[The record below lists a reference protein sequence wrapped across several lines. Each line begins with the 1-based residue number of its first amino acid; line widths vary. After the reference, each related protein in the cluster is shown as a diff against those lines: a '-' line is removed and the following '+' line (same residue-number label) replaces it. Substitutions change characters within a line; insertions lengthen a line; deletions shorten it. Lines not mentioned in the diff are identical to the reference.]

1 MLPQINNSRKEK
13 QPKARDENVR
23 NEIDF
28 LNRNDIQPMGNEA
41 ANIQLKENYI
51 NMPGEANED
60 NMSDLSYAEPEEV
73 PIPDEVKKG
82 SKKFSRGNIIN
93 NKPDRIEKLLDES
106 DSSIDLN
113 NSMYL
118 NSSHNIVNENTL
130 ERLNNKQK
138 NKPKK
143 GKKKPDREEIKD
155 AFEIA
160 EEIVKDQPQLKNPDT
175 YAQDEDMAVHTGKKI
190 KKSDDKGLKNR
201 GIVENA
207 DEMADEYWKSA
218 ARERIK
224 KVEMRDPNEQVRFQ
238 AEEMEKLKNWNFQ
251 PVKMGEI
258 KKTTKWRK
266 ALSYLAGGMGK
277 LFRIA
282 LQILSFGYL
291 LRGKSMLRFGGK
303 KTNEWQR
310 KKDYQTIPGWD
321 GATYDPNATSGKDIM
336 ADFRRVP
343 TVWSRLTAAKAADEV
358 VKDGKKTE
366 KPLDPVV
373 SVMIDQP
380 ETNSSASMV
389 SDRVGHAF
397 LGIEY
402 SRKSIISGRYER
414 YKLKYGFYPA
424 NGVDG
429 LTSSNLLSMKQNLTL
444 PGQLNDDE
452 DHKYDVSRRY
462 PASPEQVSEIFKA
475 SEKYAEGGYN
485 IYDRNCVSF
494 VKDMVVNTAH
504 LETGG
509 EIFKQSDIRYSS
521 YANLGLFMG
530 EAFKQN
536 AITGMENTL
545 MDISEQEDE
554 TYQNYGNKQATARD
568 WANYKNSMKGSSSII
583 KQTISPAETAER
595 LRRMEGEGTGEI
607 GSYKFN
613 EPLKDENGTAVLG
626 LGWISKAIQDY
637 GIDLQDDFNSIIP
650 PNQQGKLPYEML
662 NISDSFPLMATPLK
676 DLELK
681 VDKYVDEYNEDEKH
695 QTKLKAG
702 EVNAAIALK
711 PEDLREAR
719 EELSKNISDLSI
731 LQMYY
736 LKNDK
741 RMHNQIMNLISLLN
755 YGVRYVD
762 DLYEQSIRG
771 GEKHDEVTNIREN
784 VTHSVITVKAGEA
797 TEEFTPTHY
806 ESYIQIYKTPE
817 KAVAAYARYKELK
830 EKKQQSEDWTEDKLS
845 VLSHQIQSKLGLED
859 PEEFTFAESKEF
871 EKLQRLEDL
880 AIEFDHS
887 HRYMTEKDKYSQ
899 QDIDYAFRLQDKEVK
914 GLDMRD
920 QETSNTVNQYKT
932 AGGIYITMFMD
943 QIFKDLKESF
953 MKSADEGGGPDEPA
967 ANLEAVKAWFDKYL
981 TERANQKK
989 TEFNKIVIGI
999 FRSVKS
1005 AGPAGKEVTEEDVLE
1020 KLVDVITNTCIDKNF
1035 SGGSYEIKSGQGL
1048 MSLAISIQNILDN
1061 KGSQFTKLVRSMIK
1075 QCQNEEM
1082 EQMHL
1087 Y

>member
-1 MLPQINNSRKEK
+1 MLPQINNSHKEK

-28 LNRNDIQPMGNEA
+28 LNRNNIQPMGNEA

-51 NMPGEANED
+51 NMPGEANGD

-73 PIPDEVKKG
+73 PVPDEKKG
-82 SKKFSRGNIIN
+82 SKKFSPDNIIKN
-93 NKPDRIEKLLDES
+93 EPDQIKKSLDES

-130 ERLNNKQK
+130 ERLNEKQK

-143 GKKKPDREEIKD
+143 DKKKPDREDIKD

-160 EEIVKDQPQLKNPDT
+160 EEIVEDQPQLKD
-175 YAQDEDMAVHTGKKI
+175 HTGKK
-190 KKSDDKGLKNR
+190 KRKSDDKGLKNR
-201 GIVENA
+201 EIVGNA

-224 KVEMRDPNEQVRFQ
+224 QVDINDADEREQFQ

-251 PVKMGEI
+251 PVKMDEI
-258 KKTTKWRK
+258 KKTSKWRK
-266 ALSYLAGGMGK
+266 ALSYLAGGAGR

-282 LQILSFGYL
+282 FQILTFGYL
-291 LRGKSMLRFGGK
+291 LRGKSMLRFGRK

-321 GATYDPNATSGKDIM
+321 GASFDSNATSGKDIM

-366 KPLDPVV
+366 KPLDPVI

-380 ETNSSASMV
+380 KSNSSMTMV

-402 SRKSIISGRYER
+402 SRKSAISGRYER

-424 NGVDG
+424 NGFDAM
-429 LTSSNLLSMKQNLTL
+429 TSSSLLSMKQNLTL
-444 PGQLNDDE
+444 PGQLSDDE
-452 DHKYDVSRRY
+452 NHKYDVSRRY
-462 PASPEQVSEIFKA
+462 PASPEQVREIFKA
-475 SEKYAEGGYN
+475 SEKYSEGGYN
-485 IYDRNCVSF
+485 IYDRNCVTF

-509 EIFKQSDIRYSS
+509 EIFKKSDIRYSS
-521 YANLGLFMG
+521 FANFGLFMG

-536 AITGMENTL
+536 AITGVENTM
-545 MDISEQEDE
+545 MDLSDQDDIV
-554 TYQNYGNKQATARD
+554 YQNYGNKQVTARD
-568 WANYKNSMKGSSSII
+568 FANYKNSMKGSSSII
-583 KQTISPAETAER
+583 KQTVSPAETAER

-613 EPLKDENGTAVLG
+613 EPLKNEKGTVTLG
-626 LGWISKAIQDY
+626 LGWISKAVEDY
-637 GIDLQDDFNSIIP
+637 GTDLQDDFNKIIP
-650 PNQQGKLPYEML
+650 PNQQGKLPYEVT
-662 NISDSFPLMATPLK
+662 NILESFPFMATPLK
-676 DLELK
+676 DLEVK
-681 VDKYVDEYNEDEKH
+681 VEKYVDNYNKDEKH
-695 QTKLKAG
+695 QKKLDVG
-702 EVNAAIALK
+702 TVNQALALK

-731 LQMYY
+731 WQMNYM
-736 LKNDK
+736 KNDK
-741 RMHNQIMNLISLLN
+741 RLHNQVLNLISMLN
-755 YGVRYVD
+755 YAIRYVD
-762 DLYEQSIRG
+762 DLYEHSIRG
-771 GEKHDEVTNIREN
+771 GEKHDEITDIREN
-784 VTHSVITVKAGEA
+784 MTHSVITVQAGNA
-797 TEEFTPTHY
+797 KEEFTPTHY

-817 KAVAAYARYKELK
+817 KAVAAYARYKKLK
-830 EKKQQSEDWTEDKLS
+830 EKNLQRGDWTENGLS
-845 VLSHQIQSKLGLED
+845 VFGHQVRSKLGLED
-859 PEEFTFAESKEF
+859 SEEFTFAEFKEF
-871 EKLQRLEDL
+871 EKFQRLEQL
-880 AIEFDHS
+880 ALEFDKS

-914 GLDMRD
+914 GLDMKD
-920 QETSNTVNQYKT
+920 QDTSNTVNQYKT
-932 AGGIYITMFMD
+932 AGGIYITMFMN
-943 QIFKDLKESF
+943 QIFKDLKEAF

-989 TEFNKIVIGI
+989 TEFNKIVIEI

-1005 AGPAGKEVTEEDVLE
+1005 AGPAGKEVKEEDVLE

-1061 KGSQFTKLVRSMIK
+1061 KGSLFTKLVRSMIK